1 MKKFC
6 IISICFSVLFF
17 LLSPA
22 SADMLKEQKKHIRWL
37 MGKYGSLSESDTP
50 LVPRALSVFRQV
62 MAAAD
67 KRANRPPELLM
78 IREADDPWVMSL
90 ADGSIVL
97 TQKGLEICYQDTD
110 TDTGDARLA
119 FILGHEMAHLANDD
133 FWQWAAFETL
143 QRSASRDTALKE
155 IQALLARTGDSSD
168 SALAKDIR
176 RKKELQADAYGLLYA
191 AMAGFDPKHIVNEK
205 GKNFF
210 QEWVKQI
217 SKAAVYSDADH
228 PAPKQR
234 AAFLL
239 SYMNDVKKD
248 IAIFELGV
256 RLFQIGKKEDALD
269 FFNTFMKKF
278 PCREVYNNMG
288 LIYYQKA
295 LESLAE
301 YDKDRA
307 YEFKLSAILDTDTRA
322 RHFRGREAAEE
333 AFDNNIRKAVN
344 YFEEACKKDTLYLP
358 ARVNLSSALIVK
370 GDFHGAMKALKDASR
385 TEGNHPHVLNN
396 QAIANYYI
404 ALDMGMDAAEQ
415 ALQILRNILP
425 SEGGYSNA
433 LYNTGRI
440 FFRQGKKQAAEKYWK
455 QYADSGIRD
464 IYTEIIREHL
474 KITSAAK
481 NSPFPEEFEIPLPIK
496 KADFESG
503 MDQQVKGF
511 EMYAV
516 ETEYSSGNY
525 YEGKDIR
532 VLALEDVVMFA
543 ECGIKPDRDM
553 NEFRKKYGSPQF
565 VYPNPSGGETWVYEK
580 FAADVKEEQIGR
592 IIFF

>member
-1 MKKFC
+1 
-6 IISICFSVLFF
+6 
-17 LLSPA
+17 
-22 SADMLKEQKKHIRWL
+22 

>member
-1 MKKFC
+1 MKKIC
-6 IISICFSVLFF
+6 IISVCFSVFFF
-17 LLSPA
+17 LLSTA

-37 MGKYGSLSESDTP
+37 MGKYGSLSETDHP

-97 TQKGLEICYQDTD
+97 TQKGLEICYQNVDKN
-110 TDTGDARLA
+110 TGDARLA

-176 RKKELQADAYGLLYA
+176 KKKELQADAYGLLYA

-239 SYMNDVKKD
+239 SYMKDVKKD
-248 IAIFELGV
+248 IAVFELGV
-256 RLFQIGKKEDALD
+256 RLFQIGKEEDALD

-307 YEFKLSAILDTDTRA
+307 YGFKLSAILDTDTRA

-333 AFDNNIRKAVN
+333 AFDKNIRKAVN
-344 YFEEACKKDTLYLP
+344 YFEEACKKDPLYLP

-370 GDFHGAMKALKDASR
+370 GDFHGAMKALKDVSR
-385 TEGNHPHVLNN
+385 TEGKHPHVLNN

-425 SEGGYSNA
+425 SEDGYSNA

-440 FFRQGKKQAAEKYWK
+440 FFRQGEKQEAEKYWK

-464 IYTEIIREHL
+464 IYTEIIRDQL
-474 KITSAAK
+474 KIISAAK

-580 FAADVKEEQIGR
+580 FAADVKKEQIGR
-592 IIFF
+592 IIYF